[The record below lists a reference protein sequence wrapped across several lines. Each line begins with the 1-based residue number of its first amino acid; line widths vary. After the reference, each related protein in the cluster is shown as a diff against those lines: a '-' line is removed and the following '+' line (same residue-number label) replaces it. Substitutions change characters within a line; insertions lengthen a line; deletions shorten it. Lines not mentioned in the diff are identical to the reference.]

1 MLNFIFLFKVNVMQ
15 LILEIP
21 DQYIEG
27 ENQHELAQKVKLYA
41 AMLMFQSSQLS
52 RREASEFAGINV
64 FEFFEACKEF
74 NISVLNVS
82 STVVEIDISN

>member
-1 MLNFIFLFKVNVMQ
+1 
-15 LILEIP
+15 
-21 DQYIEG
+21 
-27 ENQHELAQKVKLYA
+27 
-41 AMLMFQSSQLS
+41 MLMFQSSQLS